1 MERWQLIV
9 IVVVASAAWFLYKR
23 YVKKEPIWGEGMR
36 PPQPEVENWYA
47 VTMDAVDN
55 MDEALR
61 SEREAE
67 WDAKSDEEKLKFAQE
82 FMKKEFGQQA
92 VDGYNRK
99 QRMKIGMARFVTR
112 PDEEDASG
120 GGEDESDGGP
130 AKDENGSET
139 GGGGGN
145 E

>member
-67 WDAKSDEEKLKFAQE
+67 WDAKSDEEKLKFAEE
-82 FMKKEFGQQA
+82 FMREEFGQQA
-92 VDGYNRK
+92 IEGYNRK
-99 QRMKIGMARFVTR
+99 QRMKIGLARFITR
-112 PDEEDASG
+112 REEEETTG
-120 GGEDESDGGP
+120 GGESDEESGGAENEDESGAGG
-130 AKDENGSET
+130 ENE
-139 GGGGGN
+139 
-145 E
+145 